1 MGLLCHLSSYQAHLK
16 AVCASTSHL
25 VLETA
30 VCDSDDSEKCISVE
44 ESKGN
49 YDLAYNGVGC
59 RPSPAAIEKVLTDCG
74 MNFKRIRDPRYNSGE
89 YTYDWTPQND
99 GSTSLNKRALW
110 IAIQNSSPI
119 QFKKLDPPVLSVLD
133 LAQHPSIGYV
143 TAIKNSVPV
152 KTTASPRAP
161 ISTRLPEME
170 NGAQQHVVIV
180 NKIALPVTDNT
191 PIEKQKILL
200 LSTGDQSEKYKI
212 DHSSDYVMVFDFQS
226 MLQDCN
232 DNTKVQN
239 EFLYIARQFNPNLI
253 CVPQNSSF
261 FDNNILLQAQKAA
274 NNASFTYWDNVPIIS
289 PTVSPLKTFNTTICA
304 GIGDNIVFRL
314 ILDSVKHNYQNI
326 KISYNKDVLREFR
339 NNESSYIQ
347 FLNQIGGLLF
357 NDSPYQLVDTQYSPN
372 SCGEINLFKT
382 LVDQKVVPQ
391 KPNIDHLLCRG
402 KLLDINEP
410 YIILTTKI
418 RGISKKSLDRLLPQ
432 FWKEMLVLSD
442 KYKIVIMGE
451 KIVEENKEYKGNADI
466 IYSIYNQI
474 IANLPANKIIDLTVP
489 ALGIQAPVVSK
500 IQQDCLIMKHAKSI
514 ITFGIGGNLWLA
526 AAVAN
531 VVGYREDRDR
541 CTDFLAV
548 PSFKT
553 MLLTKNWQEFLQ
565 RIKRL

>member
-1 MGLLCHLSSYQAHLK
+1 M
-16 AVCASTSHL
+16 
-25 VLETA
+25 
-30 VCDSDDSEKCISVE
+30 
-44 ESKGN
+44 
-49 YDLAYNGVGC
+49 
-59 RPSPAAIEKVLTDCG
+59 
-74 MNFKRIRDPRYNSGE
+74 
-89 YTYDWTPQND
+89 
-99 GSTSLNKRALW
+99 
-110 IAIQNSSPI
+110 
-119 QFKKLDPPVLSVLD
+119 
-133 LAQHPSIGYV
+133 
-143 TAIKNSVPV
+143 
-152 KTTASPRAP
+152 
-161 ISTRLPEME
+161 
-170 NGAQQHVVIV
+170 
-180 NKIALPVTDNT
+180 
-191 PIEKQKILL
+191 
-200 LSTGDQSEKYKI
+200 
-212 DHSSDYVMVFDFQS
+212 
-226 MLQDCN
+226 
-232 DNTKVQN
+232 
-239 EFLYIARQFNPNLI
+239 
-253 CVPQNSSF
+253 
-261 FDNNILLQAQKAA
+261 
-274 NNASFTYWDNVPIIS
+274 
-289 PTVSPLKTFNTTICA
+289 
-304 GIGDNIVFRL
+304 
-314 ILDSVKHNYQNI
+314 
-326 KISYNKDVLREFR
+326 
-339 NNESSYIQ
+339 
-347 FLNQIGGLLF
+347 
-357 NDSPYQLVDTQYSPN
+357 
-372 SCGEINLFKT
+372 
-382 LVDQKVVPQ
+382 VDQKVVPQ